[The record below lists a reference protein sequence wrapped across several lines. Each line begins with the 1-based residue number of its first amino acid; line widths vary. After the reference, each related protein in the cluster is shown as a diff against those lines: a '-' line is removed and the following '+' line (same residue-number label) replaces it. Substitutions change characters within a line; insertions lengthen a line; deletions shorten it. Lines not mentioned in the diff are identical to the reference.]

1 MEYLQINQNKLKI
14 TLTKAECESYGI
26 KEEGGEFNS
35 VSVRDSLGKIL
46 TSAGAKEEFRREG
59 EKLLV
64 QLFPVS
70 DGGAEL
76 FVTRLSS
83 VGERERRAVTS
94 SPNLTTYK
102 ASRQKFIFDNKET
115 LERAIKALRT
125 EPSADLYRT
134 YDGNYLLDILDERLG
149 ELSSS
154 DILLEF
160 STRLPPN
167 YLPSPEWDTLIY
179 KDTAIKRLREN
190 VNSY

>member
-26 KEEGGEFNS
+26 KEEGGDFNS
-35 VSVRDSLGKIL
+35 LSVRDSLGKIL
-46 TSAGAKEEFRREG
+46 TAAGVAEDFRREG

-64 QLFPVS
+64 QLFPIG

-83 VGERERRAVTS
+83 VGERERRAVS
-94 SPNLTTYK
+94 ASPNVTTYK
-102 ASRQKFIFDNKET
+102 SSRARFVFATMADLIS
-115 LERAIKALRT
+115 AAKALRGS
-125 EPSADLYRT
+125 PPADLYRT
-134 YDGNYLLDILDERLG
+134 YDGEYLLDIREEKLG

-160 STRLPPN
+160 STRLPPTFVPN
-167 YLPSPEWDTLIY
+167 AEWDTLLI
-179 KDTAIKRLREN
+179 KDNTLETLRQN
-190 VNSY
+190 ANNY

>member
-26 KEEGGEFNS
+26 KEEGGDFNS
-35 VSVRDSLGKIL
+35 VSVRDTLREIL
-46 TSAGAKEEFRREG
+46 ASAAAEEEFRREG

-64 QLFPVS
+64 QLFPLT

-102 ASRQKFIFDNKET
+102 ASRQKFIFENKEN
-115 LERAIKALRT
+115 LERAVRALRGA
-125 EPSADLYRT
+125 PNADLYRT
-134 YDGNYLLDILDERLG
+134 YDGDYLLDILDEQLG

-167 YLPSPEWDTLIY
+167 YLPSAEWDTLIY
-179 KDTAIKRLREN
+179 KDSAVQSLREN
-190 VNSY
+190 ANNY

>member
-26 KEEGGEFNS
+26 KEEGGDFNS
-35 VSVRDSLGKIL
+35 VSVRDTLREIL
-46 TSAGAKEEFRREG
+46 AIAGAEEEFRREG

-64 QLFPVS
+64 QLFPLS

-102 ASRQKFIFDNKET
+102 ASRQKFIFENKEN
-115 LERAIKALRT
+115 LERAVRALRGA
-125 EPSADLYRT
+125 PNADLYRT
-134 YDGNYLLDILDERLG
+134 YDGDYLLDILDEQLG

-167 YLPSPEWDTLIY
+167 YLPSAEWDTLIY
-179 KDTAIKRLREN
+179 KDSAVQSLREN
-190 VNSY
+190 ANNY